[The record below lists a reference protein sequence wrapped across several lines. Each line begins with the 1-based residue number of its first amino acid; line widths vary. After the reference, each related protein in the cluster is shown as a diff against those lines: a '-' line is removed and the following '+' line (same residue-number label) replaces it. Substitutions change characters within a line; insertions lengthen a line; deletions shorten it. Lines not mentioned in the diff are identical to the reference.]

1 MSDDTTDWTQLRE
14 FAGVNIAQSFA
25 LSWQFDGESLLIDLD
40 LFLTEDHPFYEKPR
54 PAEKA
59 CFRPAF
65 LEFPACTAIL
75 RPGTSKRAAPADT
88 AENIDAGKILG
99 LMRAGEGR
107 YEIRGEFGTV
117 MVESDRPLL
126 RLKDLLF

>member
-25 LSWQFDGESLLIDLD
+25 LSWQIDGESLLIDLD
-40 LFLTEDHPFYEKPR
+40 LFLTEEHPFYEKPR

-65 LEFPACTAIL
+65 LEFPDCTAIFHS
-75 RPGTSKRAAPADT
+75 GTGERAGPAVV
-88 AENIDAGKILG
+88 AAKIDSGKILG
-99 LMRAGEGR
+99 LVRTGEGR
-107 YEIRGEFGTV
+107 YKISGDFGSV
-117 MVESDRPLL
+117 IVKSDRPLL